1 MTSRRRKLTFTNRDD
16 LELSGLLELPAGEPR
31 AYALFAHCFTCGK
44 DIAAATRISRA
55 LAGADIAVL
64 RFDFTGLGNSDGD
77 FANTSFSSNV
87 EDLVSAANFLR
98 ENFQAPQLLIGHS
111 LGGAAVL
118 SAAGRV
124 PEARGVVT
132 LAAPSTPEHV
142 GKQFQCDMDR
152 LREDGEADVE
162 LGGRRFR
169 LKRSFLEDIEQY
181 RLDEDVRSLDKA
193 LLIFHSPVDQV
204 VSVNEAA
211 HIYQMAR
218 HPKSFISLDDADHLL
233 SRRADASYVAQT
245 ISAWAERYL
254 PEARAEEETR
264 RARNGEVE
272 VLERNHGFLRYVVTD
287 QHIFQ
292 SDEPESVGG
301 YDYGPDP
308 YELLLASL
316 GSCTSMTVRMYAQ
329 HKEWPLDDV
338 RVRLNH
344 DREHRADCEDCD
356 SEGSKVDVLY
366 RYIHLDGDLDADQRQ
381 RLLQIADR
389 CPVHKTLLNL
399 ESIQTQEE

>member
-1 MTSRRRKLTFTNRDD
+1 MTSHRQKLTFTNAEG
-16 LELSGLLELPAGEPR
+16 LELAGLLELPSGEPR

-55 LAGADIAVL
+55 LAGDDIAVL

-77 FANTSFSSNV
+77 FANTDFSSNV
-87 EDLVSAANFLR
+87 QDLVSAADFLR
-98 ENFQAPQLLIGHS
+98 EHYQAPQLLIGHS

-118 SAAGRV
+118 SAAGRI

-142 GKQFQCDMDR
+142 SKQFQCDIDR
-152 LREDGEADVE
+152 LRADGEADVE
-162 LGGRRFR
+162 LGGRSFR

-181 RLDEDVRSLDKA
+181 RLDEDVRNLNKA
-193 LLIFHSPVDQV
+193 LLIFHSPVDRV

-233 SRRADASYVAQT
+233 SRRADAQYVAQT
-245 ISAWAERYL
+245 ISAWAQRYL
-254 PEARAEEETR
+254 PEPEEEAEP
-264 RARNGEVE
+264 RARQGEVE
-272 VLERNHGFLRYVVTD
+272 VLERNHDFLRTIITD
-287 QHIFQ
+287 QHVLQ
-292 SDEPESVGG
+292 SDEPETAGG
-301 YDYGPDP
+301 TDAGPDP

-316 GSCTSMTVRMYAQ
+316 GSCTSMTIRMYAH
-329 HKEWPLDDV
+329 HKQLPLDDV
-338 RVRLNH
+338 RVRLRH
-344 DREHRADCEDCD
+344 DREHQADCNDCESD
-356 SEGSKVDVLY
+356 RSKVDIIY
-366 RYIHLDGDLDADQRQ
+366 RYIHLEGNLDDEQRQ

-389 CPVHKTLLNL
+389 CPVHRTLLNL
-399 ESIQTQEE
+399 GSIETVEE